1 MGNKVLKYPSRY
13 PEVRPLKSPAVLQH
27 ACHCHHRA
35 HSRWLFGLRSCRPVC
50 MPSPNASSHPSLP
63 LQMLMSNTNGGM
75 VFVRAELDKA
85 LFDRLSMNPS
95 FM

>member
-1 MGNKVLKYPSRY
+1 
-13 PEVRPLKSPAVLQH
+13 
-27 ACHCHHRA
+27 
-35 HSRWLFGLRSCRPVC
+35 
-50 MPSPNASSHPSLP
+50 
-63 LQMLMSNTNGGM
+63 MSNTNGGM